1 MALLGNNRKN
11 TSLASPSRLE
21 EANHAHES
29 HVHNGHS
36 CVMGSLHHASRQL
49 PDILTIREMD
59 RVPSW
64 PEIATSQATPNSS
77 TPRPPRSDNFALIC
91 LQLYLFICR
100 TDQEKLLGARNLYHV
115 SSSSIYTHAG
125 SRSDF

>member
-1 MALLGNNRKN
+1 MNFALTMA
-11 TSLASPSRLE
+11 THVFWASYIT
-21 EANHAHES
+21 
-29 HVHNGHS
+29 
-36 CVMGSLHHASRQL
+36 HH
-49 PDILTIREMD
+49 DDYVLTIREMD
-59 RVPSW
+59 RVPLWSG
-64 PEIATSQATPNSS
+64 IATLQATPNSN